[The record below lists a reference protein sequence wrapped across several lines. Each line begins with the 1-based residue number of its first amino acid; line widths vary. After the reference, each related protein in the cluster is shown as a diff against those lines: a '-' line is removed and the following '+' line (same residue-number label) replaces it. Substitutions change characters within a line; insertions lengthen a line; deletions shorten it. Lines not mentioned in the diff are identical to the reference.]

1 MSAILGEKPIFDQ
14 KINIVKPKLPTLD
27 DIEPGV
33 ADFLTSGMVTKGKN
47 LLEFEKKV
55 AEHLQVKHAIGV
67 SSCTTGLMLTY
78 QALKLSGEVIVPSF
92 TFMATVSALVWC
104 GLTPIYVDVD
114 FGTTN
119 INPELIEQAIT
130 PATTAI
136 VAVHNFGNPAAIQEL
151 EDIAS
156 RHQLKLIFDAAH
168 GFGSLY
174 QGFPVGSQGDAQVF
188 SLSPTKLLIAG
199 EGGIVS
205 TNDDRLAENIRMG
218 REYGNSGNYDSAF
231 AGMNARLAEF
241 NALLGTKSLDLL
253 EKAADHRNMIANYYV
268 EVLGSL
274 PGLDFQEIALG
285 NRSSYKD
292 FSFTVNAERF
302 GLSRDELAQVLL
314 CENID
319 VRKYYDPPV
328 HKQTAYQS
336 FYKGQDLSITE
347 RLANES
353 LSIPVW
359 SHMDVQTA
367 EKVCQAISNAYQ
379 EAPLIR
385 KKISG

>member
-1 MSAILGEKPIFDQ
+1 MSAILGDKPIFEH
-14 KINIVKPKLPTLD
+14 KINIVKPVLPALAE
-27 DIEPGV
+27 IEPGV
-33 ADFLTSGMVTKGKN
+33 EDFLASGMVTKGKN
-47 LLEFEKKV
+47 LLEFEKRV

-78 QALKLSGEVIVPSF
+78 QALKLNGEVIVPSF
-92 TFMATVSALVWC
+92 TFMATVSALIWC
-104 GLTPIYVDVD
+104 GLTPVYVDVD
-114 FGTTN
+114 FATTN
-119 INPELIEQAIT
+119 LSPKLIEQAIT
-130 PATTAI
+130 PDTTAI
-136 VAVHNFGNPAAIQEL
+136 VAVHNFGNPADIQVL
-151 EDIAS
+151 EEIAS
-156 RHQLKLIFDAAH
+156 RHHLKLVFDAAH

-174 QGFPVGSQGDAQVF
+174 QGLPVGSQGDAQVF

-205 TNDDRLAENIRMG
+205 TNNDRLAENIRIG

-253 EKAADHRNMIANYYV
+253 EKAAENRNMIANYYV
-268 EVLGSL
+268 EILGAL
-274 PGLDFQEIALG
+274 PGLEFQEILAG

-292 FSFTVNAERF
+292 FSFTVDEERF
-302 GLSRDELAQVLL
+302 GLSRDELAEVLMR
-314 CENID
+314 ENID

-328 HKQTAYQS
+328 HKQTAYQA
-336 FYKGQDLSITE
+336 FFKGQMLRNTD

-353 LSIPVW
+353 LSIPIW

-367 EKVCQAISNAYQ
+367 EKVCQAITTAYQ
-379 EAPLIR
+379 EAPLI
-385 KKISG
+385 KKIIS